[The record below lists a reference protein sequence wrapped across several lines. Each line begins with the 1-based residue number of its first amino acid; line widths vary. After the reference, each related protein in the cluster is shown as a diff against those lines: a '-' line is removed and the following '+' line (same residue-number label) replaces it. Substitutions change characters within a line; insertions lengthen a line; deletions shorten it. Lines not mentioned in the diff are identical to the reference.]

1 VRRALKIL
9 GFTLLA
15 IALLVAAAAGYI
27 ALSGIPH
34 YTPGKV
40 QLTVD
45 VTPERVARGRRT
57 ADMLCIACHMDAD
70 TGKLSGHRMPDL
82 PPQFGVA
89 YSANITQDRETGIGA
104 WTDGEIAYLLRT
116 GIKRDGSY
124 APPWMVKLPN
134 LADEDLKDV
143 IAFLRSD
150 DPLLAPVRHATRPSE
165 PSFLTKFLCRIAF
178 KPLPWPQQPI
188 ARPEPSDPVAVGRY
202 LVNSHALCFG
212 CHSADFATVDDL
224 HPERSAGYL
233 GGGNAM
239 PDLSGRK
246 VLTANLTF
254 DEATGLGT
262 WSEADFV
269 RAVRYGVR
277 PDRSVLVYP
286 MVPYP
291 ELTEGDARAI
301 YAYLRTAPHIQNA
314 VPRPAVQQVT
324 GSDAG
329 RAAYYRYGC
338 NSCHGETGLGIFDLR
353 KGHCDFPTDDALIAY
368 IRHPEQFKPGVKM
381 PPWDGVIAE
390 EDYAPLAQHV
400 RKLGAEA
407 SAVCAPAP

>member
-1 VRRALKIL
+1 VRKVLKIL
-9 GFTLLA
+9 AFALLA
-15 IALLVAAAAGYI
+15 VVLILGAAAAYI
-27 ALSGIPH
+27 ALSGIPR

-57 ADMLCIACHMDAD
+57 ADMLCVACHLDPD
-70 TGKLSGHRMPDL
+70 TGKLSGRRMPDL
-82 PPQFGVA
+82 PPQFGAA
-89 YSANITQDRETGIGA
+89 YAANITQDRETGIGG

-116 GIKRDGSY
+116 GVKRDGSY

-150 DPLLAPVRHATRPSE
+150 DPRLAPVKHKTPPSE
-165 PSFLTKFLCRIAF
+165 PSFLTRVLCRVAF
-178 KPLPWPQQPI
+178 KPLPWPERPI
-188 ARPEPSDPVAVGRY
+188 ARPDPGDAVAVGRY
-202 LVNSHALCFG
+202 LVNAHAQCFP
-212 CHSADFATVDDL
+212 CHSADFAKVDDL

-254 DEATGLGT
+254 DEETGIGK
-262 WSEADFV
+262 WSEDDFV
-269 RAVRYGVR
+269 RALRFGVR

-291 ELTEGDARAI
+291 ELTETEARAV
-301 YAYLRTAPHIQNA
+301 YAYLRTVPPIRNA
-314 VPRPAVQQVT
+314 VPRPAAQEVA
-324 GSDAG
+324 GADAG

-338 NSCHGETGLGIFDLR
+338 NSCHGDTGLGMFDLR
-353 KGHCDFPTDDALIAY
+353 RGARDFPTDEGLIAY

-390 EDYAPLAQHV
+390 EDYAPLAAYV
-400 RKLGAEA
+400 RRLAV
-407 SAVCAPAP
+407 SARGS

>member
-1 VRRALKIL
+1 VRKALKIL

-15 IALLVAAAAGYI
+15 VVLLLGGAAAYVAV
-27 ALSGIPH
+27 SGLPH
-34 YTPGKV
+34 YAPGTV

-57 ADMLCIACHMDAD
+57 AEMLCVACHMDVD

-89 YSANITQDRETGIGA
+89 YSANITQDKETGIGG

-150 DPLLAPVRHATRPSE
+150 DPLVAPVQHKQPPSE
-165 PSFLTKFLCRIAF
+165 PSFLTKFLSRVAF
-178 KPLPWPQQPI
+178 KPLPLPQQPI
-188 ARPEPSDPVAVGRY
+188 PRPEPSDPVAVGRY
-202 LVNSHALCFG
+202 LVDAHAQCFS
-212 CHSADFATVDDL
+212 CHSADFAKVDDL

-254 DEATGLGT
+254 DETTGIGK
-262 WSEADFV
+262 WSEDDFV
-269 RAVRYGVR
+269 RALRFGVR
-277 PDRSVLVYP
+277 PDHSVLIYP

-291 ELTEGDARAI
+291 ELTDAEVRAI
-301 YAYLRTAPHIQNA
+301 HAYLRTAPKIQNA
-314 VPRPAVQQVT
+314 VPRPAPQQVA
-324 GSDAG
+324 GMDAG
-329 RAAYYRYGC
+329 RAAFYRYNC
-338 NSCHGETGLGIFDLR
+338 NSCHGDTGLGMFDLR
-353 KGHCDFPTDDALIAY
+353 KGATDFPTDEALIAY

-381 PPWDGVIAE
+381 PTWDGVIAE
-390 EDYAPLAQHV
+390 EDYAPLAAYA
-400 RKLGAEA
+400 RKLCGEGTG
-407 SAVCAPAP
+407 PAK

>member
-1 VRRALKIL
+1 MRKALKIL
-9 GFTLLA
+9 GL
-15 IALLVAAAAGYI
+15 ILLVIVVLVGGAAAYI
-27 ALSGIPH
+27 ALSGIPR

-40 QLTVD
+40 ELTVE

-150 DPLLAPVRHATRPSE
+150 DPLLAPVKHKTPPSE
-165 PSFLTKFLCRIAF
+165 PSFLTKFLCRVAF
-178 KPLPWPQQPI
+178 KPLPLPEQPMP
-188 ARPEPSDPVAVGRY
+188 RPDAGDQVAVGRY
-202 LVNSHALCFG
+202 LVNAHALCFG
-212 CHSADFATVDDL
+212 CHSVDFAKVDDL
-224 HPERSAGYL
+224 HPEKSAGYL

-246 VLTANLTF
+246 VLTSNLTF
-254 DEATGLGT
+254 DETGIGK

-269 RAVRYGVR
+269 RALRYGVR
-277 PDRSVLVYP
+277 PDRSVLLYP

-291 ELTEGDARAI
+291 ELTEAEARAV
-301 YAYLRTAPHIQNA
+301 YAYLRTVPHIQNA
-314 VPRPAVQQVT
+314 VSRPAAQEVS
-324 GSDAG
+324 GADAG
-329 RAAYYRYGC
+329 RVAFYHYGC
-338 NSCHGETGLGIFDLR
+338 NSCHGDTGLGMFDLR
-353 KGHCDFPTDDALIAY
+353 KGARDFPTDEGLIAY

-381 PPWDGVIAE
+381 PPWDGVIVE
-390 EDYAPLAQHV
+390 EDYAVLAAYV
-400 RKLGAEA
+400 RKLGLRA
-407 SAVCAPAP
+407 SGS

>member
-1 VRRALKIL
+1 MRKAFKIL

-15 IALLVAAAAGYI
+15 ILLLVGATAAYI
-27 ALSGIPH
+27 AASALPSYP
-34 YTPGKV
+34 PGQV

-57 ADMLCIACHMDAD
+57 ADMLCVACHLDVD

-82 PPQFGVA
+82 PPQFGIA

-116 GIKRDGSY
+116 GVKRDGSY

-150 DPLLAPVRHATRPSE
+150 DPLVAPVQHKRPPSE
-165 PSFLTKFLCRIAF
+165 PSFFSKFLCRVAF
-178 KPLPWPQQPI
+178 KPLPWPEQPI
-188 ARPEPSDPVAVGRY
+188 PRPDSADPVAVGRY
-202 LVNSHALCFG
+202 LVNAHAQCFG
-212 CHSADFATVDDL
+212 CHSADFATNDDL
-224 HPERSAGYL
+224 HPEKSAGYL

-239 PDLSGRK
+239 PDMTGRK
-246 VLTANLTF
+246 VVTTNITF
-254 DEATGLGT
+254 DETTGLGK
-262 WSEADFV
+262 WSEDDFV
-269 RAVRYGVR
+269 RALRFGVR

-291 ELTEGDARAI
+291 ELTDGEARAI
-301 YAYLRTAPHIQNA
+301 YAYLRTVPHIQNA
-314 VPRPAVQQVT
+314 VPRPAAQEVT
-324 GSDAG
+324 GGDAG

-338 NSCHGETGLGIFDLR
+338 NSCHGDTGLGMFDLR
-353 KGHCDFPTDDALIAY
+353 KGARDFPTDEALIAY

-381 PPWDGVIAE
+381 PTWDGVIAE
-390 EDYAPLAQHV
+390 EDYAPLAAYV
-400 RKLGAEA
+400 RKLGTGPPPTAH
-407 SAVCAPAP
+407 

>member
-1 VRRALKIL
+1 MRKALKIL

-15 IALLVAAAAGYI
+15 LALLVGAAAGYI

-57 ADMLCIACHMDAD
+57 ADMLCVACHMDTD
-70 TGKLSGHRMPDL
+70 TGKLSGHRMPDM

-89 YSANITQDRETGIGA
+89 YSANITQDQETGIGA

-134 LADEDLKDV
+134 LADEDLKDI

-150 DPLLAPVRHATRPSE
+150 DPLVAPVRHATPPSE
-165 PSFLTKFLCRIAF
+165 PSFLTKFLSRVAF
-178 KPLPWPQQPI
+178 KPLPWPEQPI
-188 ARPEPSDPVAVGRY
+188 ARPDPGDPVAVGRY
-202 LVNSHALCFG
+202 LVNAHAQCFG
-212 CHSADFATVDDL
+212 CHSADFAKVDDL
-224 HPERSAGYL
+224 HPEKSAGYL

-254 DEATGLGT
+254 DETTGLGR
-262 WSEADFV
+262 WSEDDFV
-269 RAVRYGVR
+269 RAVRFAVR
-277 PDRSVLVYP
+277 PDHSVLLYP

-291 ELTEGDARAI
+291 ELTEGEVRAI

-314 VPRPAVQQVT
+314 VPRPAAQQVA

-329 RAAYYRYGC
+329 RAAFYRYGC
-338 NSCHGETGLGIFDLR
+338 NSCHGDSGLGMFDLR
-353 KGHCDFPTDDALIAY
+353 KNVRDFPTDDALIAY

-390 EDYAPLAQHV
+390 EDYAPLVQHV
-400 RKLGAEA
+400 RKLATAA
-407 SAVCAPAP
+407 SAVR